1 MEKKKQILERIN
13 EIKKQ
18 IKTNSKDAH
27 FAETLCDELVQ
38 KVKEWKHEPLQTAD
52 LGKEIDRIEGNT
64 FYIAKHENGVLFHG
78 RNLYDFVLPYSNYT
92 QNMSG
97 LANWLI
103 ENKQSID
110 NDEKDMQE
118 FYKNTLQDFEYSF
131 RMLLDMWLGYASTE
145 KLKFDILGKYYT
157 YLNEWVKQAMEQPLQ
172 EETPE
177 LNAEFK
183 EATLAMEDVKETLDE
198 AVKEIKANE

>member
-38 KVKEWKHEPLQTAD
+38 KVKEWKHEPVELD
-52 LGKEIDRIEGNT
+52 CGKAIDTLEGNT
-64 FYIAKHENGVLFHG
+64 FKIVKTDLGVLYHAYSGYNIFATHQ
-78 RNLYDFVLPYSNYT
+78 NVALY
-92 QNMSG
+92 
-97 LANWLI
+97 
-103 ENKQSID
+103 QSLCDLID
-110 NDEKDMQE
+110 NKKQYEELSDELKETFELHVSAMTYVLNIPL
-118 FYKNTLQDFEYSF
+118 FAFQDLE
-131 RMLLDMWLGYASTE
+131 
-145 KLKFDILGKYYT
+145 YT
-157 YLNEWVKQAMEQPLQ
+157 YSLAENVIKYLNRAVENALEQPLQ

-183 EATLAMEDVKETLDE
+183 EATLAMEEVKETLDE

>member
-1 MEKKKQILERIN
+1 MEKKKQILKRIN

-38 KVKEWKHEPLQTAD
+38 KVKEWKHEPTELD
-52 LGKEIDRIEGNT
+52 CGKAIDTLEGNT
-64 FYIAKHENGVLFHG
+64 FKIVKTDLGVLYHAYSGYNIFATPQ
-78 RNLYDFVLPYSNYT
+78 NVALY
-92 QNMSG
+92 
-97 LANWLI
+97 
-103 ENKQSID
+103 QSLCDLID
-110 NDEKDMQE
+110 NKKQYDELSDELKETFELHVSAMTYVLNIPL
-118 FYKNTLQDFEYSF
+118 FAFQDLE
-131 RMLLDMWLGYASTE
+131 
-145 KLKFDILGKYYT
+145 YT
-157 YLNEWVKQAMEQPLQ
+157 YSLAENVIKYLNRAVENALNQPLQ

-183 EATLAMEDVKETLDE
+183 EATLAMEEVKETLDE

>member
-38 KVKEWKHEPLQTAD
+38 KVKEWKHEPTELDCGKAIDTLEGDTFKIVKTD
-52 LGKEIDRIEGNT
+52 LGVLYHAYSGYNIFATPQTKALYESLCGLVDNKKQYEELSDELKET
-64 FYIAKHENGVLFHG
+64 FDLHLSAMTYVLNIPVFAFTDVEFTYKIA
-78 RNLYDFVLPYSNYT
+78 
-92 QNMSG
+92 
-97 LANWLI
+97 
-103 ENKQSID
+103 
-110 NDEKDMQE
+110 
-118 FYKNTLQDFEYSF
+118 EYVI
-131 RMLLDMWLGYASTE
+131 
-145 KLKFDILGKYYT
+145 K
-157 YLNEWVKQAMEQPLQ
+157 YLNGLYEKALEQPLQ

-183 EATLAMEDVKETLDE
+183 EATLAMEEVKETLDE

>member
-38 KVKEWKHEPLQTAD
+38 KVKEWKHEPLPIAD

-78 RNLYDFVLPYSNYT
+78 ANLYDFVLPYSNYT
-92 QNMSG
+92 QNLSG

-118 FYKNTLQDFEYSF
+118 FYKNTLQDLEYSF
-131 RMLLDMWLGYASTE
+131 RMFLDMWLGYESTE
-145 KLKFDILGKYYT
+145 KLKFDMLGKYYT
-157 YLNEWVKQAMEQPLQ
+157 YLNELVKQAMEQPLQ

-183 EATLAMEDVKETLDE
+183 EATLAMEEVKETLDE